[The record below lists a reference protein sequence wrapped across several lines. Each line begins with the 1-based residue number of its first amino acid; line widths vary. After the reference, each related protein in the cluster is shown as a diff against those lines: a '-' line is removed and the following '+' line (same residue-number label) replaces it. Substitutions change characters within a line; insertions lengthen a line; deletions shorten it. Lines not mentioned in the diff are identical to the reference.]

1 MSLTSGSITIINP
14 NDERP
19 TPRDGNPYN
28 TQYLHGNVSVTKN
41 KLLFALVFR
50 VVDTVGDYD
59 VNDRLVN
66 HNIHH
71 SFDNSNM
78 YNDYD
83 PIEYQLALRGLLS
96 NYI

>member
-1 MSLTSGSITIINP
+1 MVMFLL
-14 NDERP
+14 
-19 TPRDGNPYN
+19 
-28 TQYLHGNVSVTKN
+28 QK
-41 KLLFALVFR
+41 KLSFALVFR

-66 HNIHH
+66 HNIDESSDHI
-71 SFDNSNM
+71 NM

-83 PIEYQLALRGLLS
+83 PIEYQLAPRGLLS

>member
-19 TPRDGNPYN
+19 TAREGNPYN
-28 TQYLHGNVSVTKN
+28 TQYLHGNVSVTTK
-41 KLLFALVFR
+41 KMSFALVFR

-66 HNIHH
+66 HNIDE
-71 SFDNSNM
+71 SFDHSNM

-83 PIEYQLALRGLLS
+83 PSEYQLALRGLLS
-96 NYI
+96 NYL